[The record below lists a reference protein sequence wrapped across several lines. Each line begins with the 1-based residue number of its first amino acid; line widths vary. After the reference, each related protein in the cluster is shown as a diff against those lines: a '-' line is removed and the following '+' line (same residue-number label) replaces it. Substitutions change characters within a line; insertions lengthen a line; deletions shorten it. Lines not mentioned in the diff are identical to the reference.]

1 MAALQ
6 RGEID
11 LYPEYTGT
19 ALLVVLKAAAARRRR
34 ADLQLREDANTNGAS
49 RARGSIRRR

>member
-19 ALLVVLKAAAARRRR
+19 ALLVVLKAAPHSDAAATFRP
-34 ADLQLREDANTNGAS
+34 
-49 RARGSIRRR
+49 